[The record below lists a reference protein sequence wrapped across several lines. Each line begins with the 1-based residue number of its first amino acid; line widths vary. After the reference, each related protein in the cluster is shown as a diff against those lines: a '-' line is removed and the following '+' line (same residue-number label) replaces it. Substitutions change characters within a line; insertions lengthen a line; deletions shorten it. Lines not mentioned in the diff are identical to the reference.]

1 MVWDRDA
8 FIACVWRAFKEAHPK
23 AWFGES
29 PARVFFGR
37 GLGPL
42 VLDLPPR
49 WRGLLSAHMRARPD
63 AFRRAGA
70 WAEGGLVAVFRPEAL
85 LLLPLTIDTAPPPPG
100 PVPDAPD
107 APFPLAPVRVYP
119 PVHVAP
125 GCAWGELPVRRVWW
139 EALHAALRYSTCV
152 APPAPEV
159 YAAVWATE
167 SEPTARLDRL
177 FLLLQAERD
186 EQLARDPRSGYPRL
200 IACLA
205 RGLERY
211 RRELLGL
218 DPDRGP
224 YLLAPMQSG
233 LLVVAAGGGAVP
245 LLFAGEADLRQLV
258 LRAVPPDWGRP
269 LDLLLLEASGRP
281 LAPAE
286 SWLGRVA
293 ERYRVERAQ
302 LGGWLEEAARGVRR
316 AGRPGALVVAERV
329 SGLVLAPVLVRGR

>member
-8 FIACVWRAFKEAHPK
+8 FVACVWRAFKEAHPD

-37 GLGPL
+37 DLGHL
-42 VLDLPPR
+42 VLGLPPR
-49 WRGLLSAHMRARPD
+49 WRGLFLAHMRIRPD

-70 WAEGGLVAVFRPEAL
+70 RAEGGLVAVFRPEAL
-85 LLLPLTIDTAPPPPG
+85 LLLPLRVETAPPPAG
-100 PVPDAPD
+100 PVPDAPET
-107 APFPLAPVRVYP
+107 AFPLAPVRAYP
-119 PVHVAP
+119 PVRVAP
-125 GCAWGELPVRRVWW
+125 GCARVELPVQRIWW
-139 EALHAALRYSTCV
+139 DALHAARRYSTCA
-152 APPAPEV
+152 APSAPEI
-159 YAAVWATE
+159 YAAVWETE
-167 SEPTARLDRL
+167 SEPVARLDRL
-177 FLLLQAERD
+177 FHLLRAERD
-186 EQLARDPRSGYPRL
+186 EQLARDPGSGYPRL
-200 IACLA
+200 IACLV
-205 RGLERY
+205 RGLGRY
-211 RRELLGL
+211 RRRLLGL

-224 YLLAPMQSG
+224 YLLAPMRSG
-233 LLVVAAGGGAVP
+233 LLAVAAGGGAVP

-269 LDLLLLEASGRP
+269 LDLLLLDASGRP

-286 SWLGRVA
+286 SWLERVA
-293 ERYRVERAQ
+293 RRYRVERAR